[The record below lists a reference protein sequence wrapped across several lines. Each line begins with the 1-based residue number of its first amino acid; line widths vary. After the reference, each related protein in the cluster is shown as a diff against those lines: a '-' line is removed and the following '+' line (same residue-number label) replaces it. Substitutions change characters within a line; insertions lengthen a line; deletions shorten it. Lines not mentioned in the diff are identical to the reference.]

1 MAGYHW
7 NVRLN
12 GNQLKL
18 IAVISMLADHCA
30 VAFLETGSNLYWIM
44 RGMGRIAFP
53 IYAFLLVEGFFHT
66 RDLKKYA
73 RRLLVLAILSEIPFN
88 YLVSGHLVNLRC
100 QNIFWTLLLGLLMM
114 NLQKLAQIH
123 YPGTTGRQIQLLL
136 IVLFCALAWM
146 CKVDYDYRGIML
158 IGLIFWFYGD
168 LRQQAVFGCL
178 WMVLTQGNLHLLL
191 TVGYGIAF
199 LLICCYNGMR
209 GKWNGKAF
217 FYAFYPVHLTVL
229 GVLKMLLQVCM

>member
-1 MAGYHW
+1 MNGNHL

-30 VAFLETGSNLYWIM
+30 VAFVETGSSLYWIM

-53 IYAFLLVEGFFHT
+53 IYAFLLAEGFFHT

-88 YLVSGHLVNLRC
+88 YLVSGHLTAFRC

-123 YPGTTGRQIQLLL
+123 YPGMTGRQIQLLL
-136 IVLFCALAWM
+136 IVLFCALAWI

-178 WMVLTQGNLHLLL
+178 WMVLTQGNLHLSL
-191 TVGYGIAF
+191 TIGYGIAF

-229 GVLKMLLQVCM
+229 GVLKALLQICM